1 MEPAA
6 AALGQTLL
14 QSMAPSIAATAS
26 PHSAHSVLPLNV
38 RVTLRLRPLQTRR
51 PPPGLPRASEARAR
65 RSPAAA
71 GLTFPF
77 FMA

>member
-6 AALGQTLL
+6 ARWAKTQL

-38 RVTLRLRPLQTRR
+38 RVTPRPRPLRTRR
-51 PPPGLPRASEARAR
+51 PPPGLPGASSSRAPIPR
-65 RSPAAA
+65 A
-71 GLTFPF
+71 GLT
-77 FMA
+77 AL